1 MADWDVIAKQ
11 RLTEDWA
18 TLRAGYL
25 PLNQAMRRTVEFLEK
40 GTGSFADLLVV
51 VRERLDGTLKNLTGL
66 CNRRSPWVRLEA
78 IRNLRVL
85 ATGLRGAANDD
96 PRALLR
102 YLFALSELLSN
113 VWKDAPTEARAAEN
127 LVIQGEPEFWFGCD
141 CCAVGVLKPAGPDDP
156 PDLLRGKE
164 VRLVWE
170 VDSLFAHDF
179 LVSRERIASFGARP
193 VDLESLAEQIPGQLR
208 KEDPNCTVKSC
219 RKVTQGKIG
228 NALETLVET
237 RRGPFR
243 ITVLE
248 RRYPGRRYNYEIK
261 FTVMS

>member
-18 TLRAGYL
+18 ALRSAYI

-40 GTGSFADLLVV
+40 GDGSFSDLLVV
-51 VRERLDGTLKNLTGL
+51 VRERLDGTLKNLTAL

-85 ATGLRGAANDD
+85 ATGLKGAANDD

-113 VWKDAPTEARAAEN
+113 VWKDAPSEARVSEN
-127 LVIQGEPEFWFGCD
+127 LILSGDPQFWFGCD

-156 PDLLRGKE
+156 PDLVRGKE

-170 VDSLFAHDF
+170 VDALFAWTLDEF
-179 LVSRERIASFGARP
+179 EDYLASERYSLPTTSRIAATEELGLP
-193 VDLESLAEQIPGQLR
+193 VVDVPSE
-208 KEDPNCTVKSC
+208 
-219 RKVTQGKIG
+219 
-228 NALETLVET
+228 AL
-237 RRGPFR
+237 RRGTDMFGGQGGGLFGPIDLR
-243 ITVLE
+243 HLDL
-248 RRYPGRRYNYEIK
+248 
-261 FTVMS
+261 S